1 MRGNTIESPIVAVID
16 DDESVREALR
26 SLLRSLELTVE
37 IFQSAEDFLDSPCAT
52 RAGCVIVDV
61 RLQGMSGLDLQRA
74 MLDSGHGRP
83 IVFITAH
90 DDDSARR
97 RAFAAGAL
105 SFLSKPFTEQ
115 VLIRAVW
122 GALASDGSAEHID
135 RGGRA

>member
-1 MRGNTIESPIVAVID
+1 MGRDTIESPIVAVID

-26 SLLRSLELTVE
+26 SLLRSLEFTVE

-52 RAGCVIVDV
+52 AAGCVIVDV

-83 IVFITAH
+83 IVFITGH

-97 RAFAAGAL
+97 RAMAAGAV
-105 SFLSKPFTEQ
+105 SFLSKPFNEQ
-115 VLIRAVW
+115 ALIRAVR
-122 GALASDGSAEHID
+122 GALPSDGSAGHID
-135 RGGRA
+135 RGDRA